1 MLDLLDYRR
10 RVGDLYRRIREAEMP
25 AAAWQDFR
33 RTRDDLFRAHP
44 QSPLDADQKRAFG
57 GLRYFDYAPAYRV
70 VATVDTQVEP
80 VHVTYDL
87 GDDGQFA
94 CRRFGQ
100 VRAALPTGE
109 TILSLYWIE
118 GYAGGVFLPFG
129 DSTNREA
136 TYGGGR
142 YLLDTI
148 KGADLGMAGERI
160 VLDFNFAYN
169 PSCAY
174 NPRWVCPLAPPENRL
189 PFPVHAGE
197 LAFSDLNER

>member
-10 RVGDLYRRIREAEMP
+10 RVGDLYRRIREAESS
-25 AAAWQDFR
+25 AAAWADFR
-33 RTRDDLFRAHP
+33 RARDDLFRAHP
-44 QSPLDADQKRAFG
+44 QSPLDAEQKRAFS
-57 GLRYFDYAPAYRV
+57 GLRYVDYDPAYRV
-70 VATVDTQVEP
+70 LATVETDVDP
-80 VHVTYDL
+80 VLVRYDL
-87 GDDGQFA
+87 GDDGQFV

-100 VRAALPTGE
+100 VRAPLPTGAAV
-109 TILSLYWIE
+109 LCLYWIE
-118 GYAGGVFLPFG
+118 GYGGGVFLPFG
-129 DSTNREA
+129 DSTNRST

-148 KGADLGMAGERI
+148 KGADLGMDGARI

-189 PFPVHAGE
+189 PIPIHAGE
-197 LAFSDLNER
+197 LAFDEG